1 MEKLQPPLR
10 RPEAEAVRWAEFG
23 GAVASI
29 VTRDPETGVWRGL
42 HALAASDIG
51 GHWPLSLTASL
62 VTSLGSA
69 WSLLTI
75 SGPSSCQSLTESL

>member
-10 RPEAEAVRWAEFG
+10 RPEAEAVRWAEVG
-23 GAVASI
+23 RAVASI

-62 VTSLGSA
+62 TGDQPHCSLSPVRPHVKA
-69 WSLLTI
+69 SL
-75 SGPSSCQSLTESL
+75 SLSDH

>member
-10 RPEAEAVRWAEFG
+10 RPEAEAVGWAEVG
-23 GAVASI
+23 RAVASI

-62 VTSLGSA
+62 TGDQPPLVTAHYLRSVLMSK
-69 WSLLTI
+69 
-75 SGPSSCQSLTESL
+75 PH